1 MNGSESRTI
10 KKAEHQELML
20 SKCDAREDSWEFSDC
35 MEIKPVNPKGN
46 QPWIFIGRT
55 DAEAET
61 PILWPPDEK
70 NRLIGKDPDAGK
82 DWGQE
87 EKGVAE
93 DEMVRWHHQ
102 LSGHEY
108 GQTQGD
114 GEGQGGLAC
123 CGSWGHKD
131 LDTTERLN
139 HKQFTCILTGAA
151 RISGREPSENSGTS
165 HGLWQRCLGPQLHLE
180 CCKYTTDGALV
191 KVLRYSCRELQVKQK
206 LSLWFLYFSSFSTLY
221 LYNTSALW
229 FEHIYFYYTL
239 DSTLFA
245 YITFHSILVYLI
257 KLSSSVSCLD
267 SGTDRYSLRANLRQV
282 LRRTPVS
289 WKRHYLVWVD
299 ALHLS
304 LCRLQFP

>member
-1 MNGSESRTI
+1 MASPAQWTWVWANSGRWWRTGRPDVLWFMGS
-10 KKAEHQELML
+10 Q
-20 SKCDAREDSWEFSDC
+20 
-35 MEIKPVNPKGN
+35 
-46 QPWIFIGRT
+46 
-55 DAEAET
+55 
-61 PILWPPDEK
+61 
-70 NRLIGKDPDAGK
+70 RLGH
-82 DWGQE
+82 DW
-87 EKGVAE
+87 
-93 DEMVRWHHQ
+93 
-102 LSGHEY
+102 
-108 GQTQGD
+108 
-114 GEGQGGLAC
+114 
-123 CGSWGHKD
+123 
-131 LDTTERLN
+131 TTEPQTIHVYPDWSSL
-139 HKQFTCILTGAA
+139 
-151 RISGREPSENSGTS
+151 ISGREPSGNSGTS
-165 HGLWQRCLGPQLHLE
+165 HGLWRRCLGPQLHLE

-267 SGTDRYSLRANLRQV
+267 SGTDRYSLRANLRQA